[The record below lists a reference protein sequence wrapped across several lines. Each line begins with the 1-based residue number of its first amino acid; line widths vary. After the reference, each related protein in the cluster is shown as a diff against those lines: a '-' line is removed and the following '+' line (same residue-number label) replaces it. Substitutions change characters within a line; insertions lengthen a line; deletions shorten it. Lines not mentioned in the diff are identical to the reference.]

1 MRTGLGYMLAA
12 AIMVASPVVTIA
24 GDESTIFTLSANG
37 SRNTRPF
44 TVKDRWEI
52 RWENKGSILT
62 VAVRTAEGKLVAG
75 GGSATAPGTGE
86 SFQPKG
92 GTYFLDVTGIGDWT
106 ISVVQLP

>member
-1 MRTGLGYMLAA
+1 MQITRLVFLLMIAFWAA
-12 AIMVASPVVTIA
+12 PSWSADETIVQQ
-24 GDESTIFTLSANG
+24 LSANG

-75 GGSATAPGTGE
+75 GGSATAPGAGE

-92 GTYFLDVTGIGDWT
+92 GTYYLDVTGTGDWS

>member
-1 MRTGLGYMLAA
+1 MKSLLILLLLALV
-12 AIMVASPVVTIA
+12 IPVSPA
-24 GDESTIFTLSANG
+24 RPADEVIVQQLTANG

-52 RWENKGSILT
+52 RWENKGSVLT

-75 GGSATAPGTGE
+75 GGMATAPGSGQ

-92 GTYFLDVTGIGDWT
+92 GSYYLDVTGTGDWT
-106 ISVVQLP
+106 ITVVQLP